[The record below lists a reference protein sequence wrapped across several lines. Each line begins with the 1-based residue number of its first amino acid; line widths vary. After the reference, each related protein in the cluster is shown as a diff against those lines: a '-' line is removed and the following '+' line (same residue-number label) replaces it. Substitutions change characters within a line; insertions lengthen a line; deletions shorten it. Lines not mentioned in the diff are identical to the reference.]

1 MFGVLGWVGSFD
13 VAEAGLWAILFF
25 EDDSSHGYHKY
36 HVNYVVTKQMKH
48 DYYTMLTERR
58 PDVYIAWM
66 NIVSYLLFLR
76 ESFYK
81 KIDSALFHKNAV
93 YFLFTYFP

>member
-1 MFGVLGWVGSFD
+1 
-13 VAEAGLWAILFF
+13 
-25 EDDSSHGYHKY
+25 
-36 HVNYVVTKQMKH
+36 
-48 DYYTMLTERR
+48 
-58 PDVYIAWM
+58 M

-93 YFLFTYFP
+93 YFYLLISHNIFYKFI